1 LVYQPRGTQRYQPT
15 QRNDEDALTRA
26 IIALASQ
33 YGRYGYRRI
42 TIELQ
47 EAGWQVGKDRVERIW
62 RREGLKVPQKQKPR
76 GRLWL
81 NDGSCVRLRP
91 ERPNHVWTYD
101 FVSTFT
107 QDGRTVRMLN
117 LIDEYTRECLAI
129 YVSRRISSNQVIEVL
144 AAAMIE
150 HGIPEYI
157 RSDNGPEFVAR
168 ALRKWLAQTGAR
180 TLYIEP
186 GSPWENGYCESF
198 NSKLRDEF
206 LNGEIFY
213 SLKEVKV
220 LAERWRVY
228 YNTERPHSSLGYR
241 PPAPAAWQSDASQ
254 GHGKVESKERFP
266 LLEWSAASSTRRI
279 ILVGMRRLV
288 MDISTLG
295 IDLSKTTFH
304 VIGFNAQGE
313 IVLRRKFSRKQLL
326 QFTSNRQ
333 QMVIGMEACGGAH
346 FLSRALQT
354 QGHDARLMPA
364 QFVKPFRKSNKNDY
378 LDAEA
383 IAEAVQRPTMRFV
396 PIKTDDQLD
405 LQALH
410 RVRDRWVARRTAVMN
425 QIRGFLM
432 ERGITIR
439 KGPSHLTTQLQG
451 ILEDGDSLLSGRLR
465 RLILELKH
473 EWDELDK
480 RIEDSNAELQRIAKQ
495 DDACHRLMEIPG
507 FGPLVSTALVAAI
520 GNGITFRKG
529 RDLSAWLG
537 LVPRQHSTGGKTR
550 LLGISKR
557 GNEYLRRMFLHG
569 ARSVVA
575 QIGRNPSALGLW
587 LSDLSARSH
596 RNVTVVALANKMA
609 RTAWAI
615 LSRGTHYCVP
625 SLAAA

>member
-1 LVYQPRGTQRYQPT
+1 
-15 QRNDEDALTRA
+15 
-26 IIALASQ
+26 
-33 YGRYGYRRI
+33 
-42 TIELQ
+42 
-47 EAGWQVGKDRVERIW
+47 
-62 RREGLKVPQKQKPR
+62 
-76 GRLWL
+76 
-81 NDGSCVRLRP
+81 
-91 ERPNHVWTYD
+91 
-101 FVSTFT
+101 
-107 QDGRTVRMLN
+107 
-117 LIDEYTRECLAI
+117 
-129 YVSRRISSNQVIEVL
+129 
-144 AAAMIE
+144 
-150 HGIPEYI
+150 
-157 RSDNGPEFVAR
+157 
-168 ALRKWLAQTGAR
+168 
-180 TLYIEP
+180 
-186 GSPWENGYCESF
+186 
-198 NSKLRDEF
+198 
-206 LNGEIFY
+206 
-213 SLKEVKV
+213 
-220 LAERWRVY
+220 
-228 YNTERPHSSLGYR
+228 
-241 PPAPAAWQSDASQ
+241 
-254 GHGKVESKERFP
+254 
-266 LLEWSAASSTRRI
+266 
-279 ILVGMRRLV
+279 

-304 VIGFNAQGE
+304 VIGFNARGE

-333 QMVIGMEACGGAH
+333 QMLIGMEACGGAH
-346 FLSRALQT
+346 FLGRALRA

-364 QFVKPFRKSNKNDY
+364 QFVKAFRKSNKNDY

-383 IAEAVQRPTMRFV
+383 IAEAVQRPTMRFI

-425 QIRGFLM
+425 QIRGFLL

-451 ILEDGDSLLSGRLR
+451 VLEDADSLLSGRLR
-465 RLILELKH
+465 LLILELKH
-473 EWDELDK
+473 EWDEVDK
-480 RIEDSNAELQRIAKQ
+480 RIETANTELQRIAKQ

-529 RDLSAWLG
+529 RDLAAWLG

-587 LSDLSARSH
+587 LADLSARSH

-615 LSRGTHYCVP
+615 LSKGTRYCAP
-625 SLAAA
+625 MPAAA